1 MNFIAVSGRLTKD
14 PEIRA
19 TQEGMAIARY
29 SLAVDRQTKEKKTDF
44 FNCICFGKAA
54 EFVEKYLR
62 KGMKILIDGSM
73 QQSDYTNKNGQKVI
87 YWELVVNHHEFCE
100 KREDPKPVME
110 GPKPEQESFMP
121 IPDNLAEE
129 LPFTF

>member
-1 MNFIAVSGRLTKD
+1 MNFIALSGRLTKD

-44 FNCICFGKAA
+44 FNCICFNKGA
-54 EFVEKYLR
+54 EFAEKYLK
-62 KGMKILIDGSM
+62 KGMKILVDGSM
-73 QQSDYTNKNGQKVI
+73 QQSEYTNRDGQKVT
-87 YWELVVNHHEFCE
+87 YWEMVVNHHEFCE
-100 KREDPKPVME
+100 SKKEEQKPTT
-110 GPKPEQESFMP
+110 QQDSFMP
-121 IPDNLAEE
+121 VPDDLAEE